1 MRLGSI
7 TVARRFRGPPHSANG
22 GYIAGRLAAFV
33 DGPAEIALRSPPP
46 LETEMTVVA
55 IEADTVNLLDGDQIV
70 ATARARVVEAVTFPK
85 TDLALARD
93 AMARTLPADRH
104 PLPMCF
110 VCGPDR
116 EDGLRI
122 FPGPIDEDDAWDG
135 PLATPWIPG
144 NDLVDESGLVAREFV
159 WAALDCPTGYTFT
172 ETGKAPPILL
182 GRLAVEI
189 TSRPRAGEACVVLA
203 RETRRDGRKL
213 FAQAALHT
221 SKGAALAIAEATWL
235 LVDREVRLGASS

>member
-1 MRLGSI
+1 M
-7 TVARRFRGPPHSANG
+7 
-22 GYIAGRLAAFV
+22 
-33 DGPAEIALRSPPP
+33 
-46 LETEMTVVA
+46 
-55 IEADTVNLLDGDQIV
+55 
-70 ATARARVVEAVTFPK
+70 
-85 TDLALARD
+85 
-93 AMARTLPADRH
+93 
-104 PLPMCF
+104 
-110 VCGPDR
+110 
-116 EDGLRI
+116 
-122 FPGPIDEDDAWDG
+122 
-135 PLATPWIPG
+135 
-144 NDLVDESGLVAREFV
+144 DESGLVAREFV